1 MKKMPD
7 FGKIQVILG
16 INDLFRDNKI
26 LAVEN
31 LRLQTLLLKF
41 NEICCNTFLPFL
53 LKKDKT
59 CLKARRQHCFFNC
72 YIGV

>member
-1 MKKMPD
+1 MPD

-31 LRLQTLLLKF
+31 LRLQNLLLKF
-41 NEICCNTFLPFL
+41 NEICCNPFLPFL
-53 LKKDKT
+53 VTKDKT
-59 CLKARRQHCFFNC
+59 RLKARRQHCFFSC
-72 YIGV
+72 YISV

>member
-41 NEICCNTFLPFL
+41 NEICCNPFLPFL

-59 CLKARRQHCFFNC
+59 CLKARRQHCFFSC